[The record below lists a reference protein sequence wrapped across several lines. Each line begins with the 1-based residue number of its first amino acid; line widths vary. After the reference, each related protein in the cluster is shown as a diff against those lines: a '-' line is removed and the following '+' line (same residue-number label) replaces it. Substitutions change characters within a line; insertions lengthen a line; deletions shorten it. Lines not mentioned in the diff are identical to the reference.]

1 MSATADQYSLFYEG
15 CIIMGAIT
23 EYLISITAA
32 VLVCAAAKYLMGDK
46 TPIGKLVKVI
56 CGVFTAITVISPLTD
71 FKIQDITDKIESY
84 ISYGDGYVLAGT
96 EYAEKT
102 MEEIIKQQIETYI
115 LDEAD
120 KLSADIQ
127 ASVTLCLDRS
137 YMPHSVKLSGAVSP
151 YQKKLLS
158 EYMEDTLGIAKE
170 NQQWT

>member
-1 MSATADQYSLFYEG
+1 
-15 CIIMGAIT
+15 MGAIT

-32 VLVCAAAKYLMGDK
+32 VLICAAAKHLIGDK
-46 TPIGKLVKVI
+46 TSIGKLLNVI

-71 FKIQDITDKIESY
+71 FEIQDITDKIESY
-84 ISYGDGYVLAGT
+84 ISNGEGYVFAGT
-96 EYAEKT
+96 EYAENT

-127 ASVTLCLDRS
+127 ATVILSSDQS
-137 YMPHSVKLSGAVSP
+137 YIPHSVKLSGAVSP